1 MPFPKKNPPQKI
13 LFLKNTSS
21 KSAFPS
27 KEFLKTCL
35 FKEKIP
41 SKTALSKECP
51 LKSVFFKEHS
61 LEKYLFL
68 EESSSELR
76 RSAVDLAHNPKQ
88 GEPSK
93 SLLHKYIVY
102 WERRV
107 RNTYDASST
116 SSMYV
121 DWNWVVWWPSLLQ
134 LLFEDKD
141 DGFQYK
147 LFGSPRHT
155 GSY

>member
-1 MPFPKKNPPQKI
+1 MSFLKRKSPQKMLFSKKHPQKMPFFLRN
-13 LFLKNTSS
+13 FLKH
-21 KSAFPS
+21 AF
-27 KEFLKTCL
+27 
-35 FKEKIP
+35 FKEKIL

-61 LEKYLFL
+61 LGKYLFL
-68 EESSSELR
+68 EESLPELK
-76 RSAVDLAHNPKQ
+76 RSVVDLAHDPEQ

-107 RNTYDASST
+107 RNTYASSP

-121 DWNWVVWWPSLLQ
+121 DWSGVVWWPSLPQ

-141 DGFQYK
+141 DGFQHK